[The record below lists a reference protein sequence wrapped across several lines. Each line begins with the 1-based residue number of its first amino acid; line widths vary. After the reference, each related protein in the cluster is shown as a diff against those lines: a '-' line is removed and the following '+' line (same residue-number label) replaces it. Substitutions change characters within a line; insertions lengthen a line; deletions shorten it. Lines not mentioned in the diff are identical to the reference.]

1 MRYLNKI
8 SLLSISTAFAFLACE
23 SEKSPF
29 DVSPNDSF
37 DPKRSE
43 QPYPQIAIPEGVD
56 LESPTWKGIDLSPK
70 PPVIPVSANEEK
82 KSFVLKPGYSIDPVL
97 SEPQIKE
104 PAAIQFDGNG
114 RMYVLELRTY
124 MQDIDANGELMPTS
138 RISRWEDK
146 DNDGVYETGVVFLDS
161 LVFPRFIVPFG
172 PNTILSMESNEDHVY
187 KFTDTDGDGKA
198 DKKELFASGLGRSG
212 NVEHQTSF
220 LTWAMD
226 NWMYSTYNSKR
237 IRWTADGVIQEPSG
251 NPWGQW
257 GVTQDNYGKL
267 WFQDGAGGV
276 PQGFQFPIAYGNF
289 SVKGQWRE
297 GFRTPYSLVKLAD
310 FQPGMKEVNPDGSLN
325 NVTGAAG
332 SDVYRGDRLPK
343 ELVGQYFYGEPVGRI
358 VRQVNTE
365 NEEGLTYIQN
375 AYIESQSEFIQS
387 TDPLFRP
394 VDMATAPDGTM
405 YIVDMYRGIIQEGNW
420 TQDGSY
426 LRTKIQQYQM
436 DDVIG
441 NGRIWRL
448 TYEGMPRNTEKPRMY
463 EETSAELI
471 RHLENPN
478 GWWRDQAQQL
488 MILNQDKSI
497 VPDLEKMAKTSS
509 NELARIHAIWTLE
522 GLNSLDLE
530 LVRALFKDAN
540 PKIRIAALRAS
551 ETLYK
556 YGEKSLA
563 EDYKQM
569 ALDKDPNVAIQSLF
583 SAFILKI
590 DGVEEL
596 MASTMKSNPSKG
608 VELVGTQ
615 ILEKIAE
622 AKEAASTK
630 FEPAEL
636 ALFTKGKTI
645 FDSYCSTCHGPKGLG
660 SPAGDGQ
667 LIAPAF
673 SGSQRI
679 QGHPEYAVK
688 TLLHGLTG
696 NLEGKEYEGVMIA
709 MDMNDDDYIA
719 SVLSYI
725 RNDFGNSA
733 SFVSPEY
740 VAQIRE
746 ETKDR
751 EGNYSFEELTSEVPK
766 SLAPQDNWVVTA
778 SSTALQGVGSTKDPS
793 YAFGFKGWK
802 TETEQESG
810 MWFQV
815 ELPDAHQLAE
825 IQFNSGKDDF
835 PISYTVSTSPN
846 GNNWTEVGSGK
857 GESGVNNL
865 RWKSDDRVRFIRIQA
880 KEKGGKPW
888 AMKNLVLFAR

>member
-1 MRYLNKI
+1 M
-8 SLLSISTAFAFLACE
+8 
-23 SEKSPF
+23 
-29 DVSPNDSF
+29 
-37 DPKRSE
+37 DPKRLKA
-43 QPYPQIAIPEGVD
+43 PYPVVELPEGID
-56 LESPTWKGIDLSPK
+56 LESPTWKGIDLTPTA
-70 PPVIPVSANEEK
+70 PVIPVSANEEK
-82 KSFVLKPGYSIDPVL
+82 KSFVLKPGYSMDPVL
-97 SEPQIKE
+97 SEPQIRE
-104 PAAIQFDGNG
+104 PASIQFDGNG

-187 KFTDTDGDGKA
+187 KFTDVDGDGKA
-198 DKKELFASGLGRSG
+198 DKKELFSSGLGRSG

-237 IRWTADGVIQEPSG
+237 IRWTPDGVIHEPSG

-289 SVKGQWRE
+289 SVKGQWKD
-297 GFRTPYSLVKLAD
+297 GFRVPYSLVKLAD
-310 FQPGMKEVNPDGSLN
+310 FQPGMKEANPDGSLN

-343 ELVGQYFYGEPVGRI
+343 ELVNQYFYGEPVGRI
-358 VRQVNTE
+358 VRQVNSE
-365 NEEGLTYIQN
+365 NVEGLTYIQN
-375 AYIESQSEFIQS
+375 SYIDSKSEFIQS

-420 TQDGSY
+420 TQEGSY

-448 TYEGMPRNTEKPRMY
+448 SYEGMPRNTEKPRMY
-463 EETSAELI
+463 EETSAELV

-478 GWWRDQAQQL
+478 GWWRDQAQQI

-497 VPDLEKMAKTSS
+497 VGELEKMAKTSK
-509 NELARIHAIWTLE
+509 NELARIHALWTLE
-522 GLNSLDLE
+522 GLNSLDLS
-530 LVRALFKDAN
+530 LVRELLKDSNPNIQIQALK
-540 PKIRIAALRAS
+540 AS

-563 EDYKQM
+563 ADYKEM
-569 ALDKDPNVAIQSLF
+569 AKSSDPNVAIQALF
-583 SAFILKI
+583 SAYILKI
-590 DGVEEL
+590 EQVEDL
-596 MASTMKSNPSKG
+596 MKSTLAANQAQG
-608 VELVGTQ
+608 VQLVSTQ
-615 ILEKIAE
+615 ILEKIDE
-622 AKEAASTK
+622 AKKVASVK
-630 FEPAEL
+630 YAPVEL
-636 ALFTKGKTI
+636 ALFTKGKSI

-660 SPAGDGQ
+660 SPAGDG

-696 NLEGKEYEGVMIA
+696 DLEGKEYEGVMIA
-709 MDMNDDDYIA
+709 MNMNDDEYIA

-725 RNDFGNSA
+725 RNEFGNEG
-733 SFVSPEY
+733 SFVYPEY

-751 EGNYSFEELTSEVPK
+751 DSNYSFDELIQEVPK
-766 SLAPQDNWVVTA
+766 ALAPQDNWIATA
-778 SSTALQGVGSTKDPS
+778 SSTALQGVGSTRDPS
-793 YAFGFKGWK
+793 YAFGYKGWK
-802 TETEQESG
+802 TEESQEPG
-810 MWFQV
+810 MWYQV
-815 ELPDAHQLAE
+815 ELPDDHQLAE
-825 IQFNSGKDDF
+825 IQFNAGKEEF
-835 PISYTVSTSPN
+835 PLGYTVSISKD
-846 GNNWTEVGSGK
+846 GNSWTEVAKETGHAGL
-857 GESGVNNL
+857 NNA
-865 RWKSDDRVRFIRIQA
+865 RWKSPDEVRFIRIQST
-880 KEKGGKPW
+880 EKGEKPW
-888 AMKNLVLFAR
+888 SMRSLTLYAR

>member
-1 MRYLNKI
+1 MRFSSNKF
-8 SLLSISTAFAFLACE
+8 LLASISGLALISCE
-23 SEKSPF
+23 PEISPY
-29 DVSPNDSF
+29 DVSPADSL
-37 DPKRSE
+37 DPKRME
-43 QPYPQIAIPEGVD
+43 APYPEIAIPED
-56 LESPTWKGIDLSPK
+56 ADMESVIWKGIDLSPK
-70 PPVIPVSANEEK
+70 PPVVPVSANEEK
-82 KSFVLKPGYSIDPVL
+82 KSFVLKPGYSMDPVL

-146 DNDGVYETGVVFLDS
+146 DNDGNYETGVIFLDS
-161 LVFPRFIVPFG
+161 LVFPRYVVPFG
-172 PNTILSMESNEDHVY
+172 KNSILSMESNEDHVY
-187 KFTDTDGDGKA
+187 KYTDTDGDGKA
-198 DKKELFASGLGRSG
+198 DKKELFSSGLGRSG

-220 LTWAMD
+220 LTWALD

-237 IRWTADGVIQEPSG
+237 IRWTPDGVIQEESG

-276 PQGFQFPIAYGNF
+276 PQGFQFPIVYGNF
-289 SVKGQWRE
+289 SVRGQWRE
-297 GFRTPYSLVKLAD
+297 GFRVPYSLVKLAD
-310 FQPGMKEVNPDGSLN
+310 FQPGMKEANPDGSLN

-332 SDVYRGDRLPK
+332 SDVFRGDRLPQ

-358 VRQVNTE
+358 VRQVNSE

-375 AYIESQSEFIQS
+375 AYIDSQTEFIQS

-448 TYEGMPRNTEKPRMY
+448 SYEGMPRNTEKPRMY
-463 EETSAELI
+463 DENSAELV

-488 MILNQDKSI
+488 MVLNQDKSI
-497 VPDLEKMAKTSS
+497 VGALENMVKTSS
-509 NELARIHAIWTLE
+509 NELARIHALWTLE
-522 GLNSLDLE
+522 GLSSLKLDLIRD
-530 LVRALFKDAN
+530 LLKDSN
-540 PKIRIAALRAS
+540 PKIRIQALRAS
-551 ETLYK
+551 ETLFK

-563 EDYKQM
+563 SDYKELAQ
-569 ALDKDPNVAIQSLF
+569 DEDTDVAIQALF
-583 SAFILKI
+583 SAYILKI
-590 DGVEEL
+590 DEVEEL
-596 MASTMKSNPSKG
+596 MATTMKSNSAKG
-608 VELVGTQ
+608 VQLVGTQ
-615 ILEKIAE
+615 ILEKIEE
-622 AKEAASTK
+622 AKKAASTK
-630 FEPAEL
+630 FEGQEL
-636 ALFTKGKTI
+636 ALYTQGKTI

-660 SPAGDGQ
+660 SPAGDG

-696 NLEGKEYEGVMIA
+696 DLEGKEYEGVMIA

-733 SFVSPEY
+733 SFITPEY

-751 EGNYSFEELTSEVPK
+751 DGNYSFDELTGEVPK
-766 SLAPQDNWVVTA
+766 VLPIQDNWIVTA

-802 TETEQESG
+802 TEESQKPG
-810 MWFQV
+810 MWYQV
-815 ELPDAHQLAE
+815 ELPDEHQLAE
-825 IQFNSGKDDF
+825 IQFSAGKEEF
-835 PISYTVSTSPN
+835 PIGYTVSISRD
-846 GNNWTEVGSGK
+846 GNNWTEVAKERGQPGL
-857 GESGVNNL
+857 NNA
-865 RWKSDDRVRFIRIQA
+865 RWKSSENVRFVKI
-880 KEKGGKPW
+880 ESTETGEKPW
-888 AMKNLVLFAR
+888 SMRSLILYAR